1 MPKIGAHMSIA
12 KGLESAV
19 KSSLKIQADTMQIFS
34 RNPRGSTYKNYSEK
48 EIEDFLHCCEVN
60 EFGLILAH
68 APYTMNLAASKPE
81 VYEFGCQV
89 IREELKRM
97 EALKIPNL
105 VFHPGSHTGG
115 GKKAGI
121 KRIAVSYTH
130 LVIIG
135 ALLAILFGGAN
146 AYLGLRVGTVSYTH
160 LSLTSIWH
168 VTCKLTIYYI
178 RCNCK
183 DRCCWLRIS
192 VSMSLLN
199 LVKE

>member
-121 KRIAVSYTH
+121 KRIVKALDQAIDPDQKIMVLLETMSGKGTE
-130 LVIIG
+130 IG
-135 ALLAILFGGAN
+135 SAFEE
-146 AYLGLRVGTVSYTH
+146 LRE
-160 LSLTSIWH
+160 I
-168 VTCKLTIYYI
+168 KE
-178 RCNCK
+178 
-183 DRCCWLRIS
+183 S
-192 VSMSLLN
+192 VR
-199 LVKE
+199 